1 MRTCATKNTRWVA
14 VACLVVA
21 TARASAALLPI
32 SDEFDIA
39 GAISNW
45 NRINETEGWNADQ
58 LQIWDINES
67 QPGRM
72 VMKPYAVT
80 WYQDYRGPL
89 VYKTLGGNF
98 SFTTQVE
105 VRNGANQSVTPTAD
119 YSLAGVMLRGPRNI
133 TDPGTQWT
141 PGGEDYVFLSL
152 GFGNSGVSN
161 GPQFEVKTTDDSDSN
176 LQLTPAQGLTAT
188 LQLARLTNSVGTF
201 VIAALKE
208 PNSDWIIHRRYRRDD
223 LAGTLQAGLVTYSD
237 YSTASTVAPF
247 VHNSS
252 VLTDGSP
259 LLNGHVPHPDL
270 TAGFDYA
277 RYFDLGSLPAGL
289 ANANL
294 LNTGTVPDSMLLQLL
309 IPSLVPPTGDYNQDF
324 AVDAADYLI
333 WRRAMA
339 SGDLNADGDRNNV
352 INSADYDIWR
362 SHFGETA
369 SGAALLSAIVPEP
382 SHSRFML
389 YIAVAVTLAV
399 RGPVLGRRRSPVYV
413 RC

>member
-1 MRTCATKNTRWVA
+1 MRTFATKNARWIA
-14 VACLVVA
+14 FAYALA
-21 TARASAALLPI
+21 AASQAAAALLPI
-32 SDEFDIA
+32 SDEFDISA
-39 GAISNW
+39 AISNW
-45 NRINETEGWNADQ
+45 NRIDVTEGWNADQ
-58 LQIWDINES
+58 LQIWDINAS

-119 YSLAGVMLRGPRNI
+119 YSLAGVMVRGSRNI
-133 TDPGTQWT
+133 TDPATQWT

-161 GPQFEVKTTDDSDSN
+161 GPQFEVKTTDNSDSN

-237 YSTASTVAPF
+237 YSTASTVTPF
-247 VHNSS
+247 VHNGN

-259 LLNGHVPHPDL
+259 LLNGRVPHPDL

-277 RYFDLGSLPAGL
+277 RYFDLSSLPAGL
-289 ANANL
+289 ANADL
-294 LNTGTVPDSMLLQLL
+294 LNTGAVPDSVLLQLL
-309 IPSLVPPTGDYNQDF
+309 APGPVPPTGDYNQDF
-324 AVDAADYLI
+324 VVDAADYLI
-333 WRRAMA
+333 WRRALA
-339 SGDLNADGDRNNV
+339 SGDLNADGDRNSV

-382 SHSRFML
+382 SHARFMVCV
-389 YIAVAVTLAV
+389 AVAAALAL
-399 RGPVLGRRRSPVYV
+399 RRPV
-413 RC
+413 C